1 MALKKTV
8 CSSISWVRAALHRG
22 GNFYCPLCRR
32 GFRKFLPAGADRR
45 PDAMCPGCGSL
56 ERHRLMWVAL
66 EGLWRAGE
74 LRRGGRML
82 HVAPEPVLTQLFRKD
97 FDYLSADLDGTRAMV
112 AMDITRIGY
121 QDGYFDAI
129 MCNHV
134 LEHVPD
140 DRQALAELCRVMA
153 VGGWGCIQVPMKGEQ
168 TQEDLSIV
176 SPADRARLYGQEDH
190 VRQYGTDFRDRLQAA
205 GFFVRVVEKSTL
217 LSPEELERFSVA
229 CEQEVVL
236 VRKLNR
242 KGV

>member
-1 MALKKTV
+1 
-8 CSSISWVRAALHRG
+8 
-22 GNFYCPLCRR
+22 
-32 GFRKFLPAGADRR
+32 
-45 PDAMCPGCGSL
+45 
-56 ERHRLMWVAL
+56 
-66 EGLWRAGE
+66 
-74 LRRGGRML
+74 ML